1 MIDPYWAAK
10 DAIEPLFARIDSTAR
25 ARGEERAQDWT
36 ALWMARVRERGRYLF
51 EAASACHMHAFTNN
65 NREASILYLR
75 TLAMTQLN
83 TSSMGATEM
92 EAVGLL
98 LRLHGLG
105 LLTQAEMDSS
115 YALLSQGADEAY
127 NAVMRE
133 SQRVR
138 LMLGI

>member
-1 MIDPYWAAK
+1 
-10 DAIEPLFARIDSTAR
+10 
-25 ARGEERAQDWT
+25 
-36 ALWMARVRERGRYLF
+36 
-51 EAASACHMHAFTNN
+51 MHAFTNN